1 MGIPSFFKVARHKQF
16 SFSPRYYDE
25 RRERRE
31 ELERQLEEED
41 ARRRGDDG
49 AGYRSGLTRG
59 SIRAYHS
66 KKLKA
71 ESRTSTY
78 RLLIILALLTAIFYW
93 LLR

>member
-1 MGIPSFFKVARHKQF
+1 MGITSFFKVAKHKQF
-16 SFSPRYYDE
+16 SFAPRYYDE

-31 ELERQLEEED
+31 ELIRQLEEED
-41 ARRRGDDG
+41 ARRRGEEG
-49 AGYRSGLTRG
+49 GEHRSGITRG
-59 SIRAYHS
+59 SMRAVHAR
-66 KKLKA
+66 KLKA